1 MMYLKDNNL
10 FQIKKKNYQKGA
22 IGQLDELF
30 ETNGA
35 FSRRLFFSTVL

>member
-10 FQIKKKNYQKGA
+10 FQIKKNYQKGA